1 MSTLDD
7 LRSTLDRHADGLDDT
22 ERFVRPI
29 AVRARIRTVRRRR
42 TGLVAVAAAVVVL
55 ATAAT
60 VGQLRSPDRP
70 QPAEQV
76 VGVDVP
82 GSIEVLGFPYALEQ
96 TNELSDGT
104 AVRIRSTS
112 TDQAVT
118 LAASGLGSGS
128 ATLYQDDEAV
138 ARVRSG
144 EPLAVP
150 LPIYDASSTFRVR
163 LDGAPTGARAGLA
176 VYRSTGAL
184 ADGVSDGTSV
194 FRDTVAGNRLITAAY
209 AAPGATS
216 VTVHATGRLDRMQFA
231 SRCSDSEK
239 GLWLNLSVDGDGA
252 MSSTQCSDGGTD
264 NTPWASLASRATGR
278 HTVIAYATRGENGPR
293 VAVSELGVGV
303 YARGRTV
310 PVMDSDIQT
319 STEFAGRT
327 WRLTR
332 VLRERDATI
341 DTADGDALLGFAAS
355 GGTSWVSWRGD
366 LDNGRT
372 SGISGGGSTVGP
384 VLLAGDRYDLRL
396 RSEGAGASGV
406 LLVYR
411 PE

>member
-29 AVRARIRTVRRRR
+29 AVRARIRAVRRRR
-42 TGLVAVAAAVVVL
+42 TGLVAVAAAVVVV

-96 TNELSDGT
+96 TNELSDG
-104 AVRIRSTS
+104 ADVRIRGTS

-128 ATLYQDDEAV
+128 ATLYQDGEAV

-144 EPLAVP
+144 QQLAVP
-150 LPIYDASSTFRVR
+150 LPIYDASPTFRVQ
-163 LDGAPTGARAGLA
+163 LDGAPAEARTGLA

-184 ADGVSDGTSV
+184 ADGVSDGVSV
-194 FRDTVAGNRLITAAY
+194 FRDTVAGNRLITAAF

-231 SRCSDSEK
+231 NRCSDPGK
-239 GLWLNLSVDGDGA
+239 GLWLNVSVDGDGA
-252 MSSTQCSDGGTD
+252 MSSTQCSDDGMD
-264 NTPWASLASRATGR
+264 NTPWASLGSRDVGR
-278 HTVIAYATRGENGPR
+278 HTITAYATRGENGPR

-310 PVMDSDIQT
+310 PVMGSDIAR
-319 STEFAGRT
+319 SAEFAGRT

-332 VLRERDATI
+332 VIRARDAVV

-355 GGTSWVSWRGD
+355 GGRAWVTWRGV
-366 LDNGRT
+366 LDHGRT
-372 SGISGGGSTVGP
+372 ASISDGGSTLGP
-384 VLLAGDRYDLRL
+384 VLLAGDRYDVRL
-396 RSEGAGASGV
+396 RSDGTGAPGA

-411 PE
+411 PL